1 MDCKGVRQIKWIAS
15 SFLHAITPPNRRH
28 CETRYEA
35 KQSDK
40 NGKKKRNKMKKAIIL
55 ILSILLISCSIK
67 DTGKKQL
74 AAKILADPTMQKVD
88 EMAGNLMKKG
98 FYAGSGYQ
106 MVWSRDLNTFIELSC
121 EEYDTKIIRE
131 NLLMFFHFQQENG
144 ELLDGYV
151 PREAFTWGD
160 PHTYESAT
168 APNHIGFK
176 NTVESDQE
184 TSLIQ
189 AISKY
194 IVKTGDESILEENVA
209 EKTVY
214 DRLVFASDY
223 LLNERFSEK
232 YGLIIG
238 ATTFDWGDVQV
249 EGGAVVDVD
258 SLTHW
263 SIDIYDNAMFAIALK
278 DMQNL
283 AKSAKDKERWK
294 SLHKQ
299 ILTNTKKYL
308 WDAEKNKFIPHV
320 YINGSPF
327 PEGFEENAIHYHGGT
342 AVAIEAGILNK
353 EEIAAVLAHMKKNVE
368 LSGAQSI
375 GLTVYPPYPTEVLG
389 KNVSAPYDYQNG
401 GDWTWFGGRMIQQL
415 IANGFVEEA
424 YELAQPMFN
433 RVVKNG
439 DFYEWYKIDGT
450 PAGSAEFKGSAGV
463 LAKSIEMFN
472 EWANNNK

>member
-1 MDCKGVRQIKWIAS
+1 MRKILFILLS
-15 SFLHAITPPNRRH
+15 
-28 CETRYEA
+28 
-35 KQSDK
+35 
-40 NGKKKRNKMKKAIIL
+40 IIL
-55 ILSILLISCSIK
+55 ISCNIK
-67 DTGKKQL
+67 DNSKRQL
-74 AAKILADPTMQKVD
+74 AVKILTDSTMVKVD
-88 EMAGNLMKKG
+88 KMARNLMKKG

-121 EEYDTKIIRE
+121 EEYETKIIRE

-168 APNHIGFK
+168 APGHIGFK

-194 IVKTGDESILEENVA
+194 IEKTGDAGILSEEVA
-209 EKTVY
+209 GKSVY
-214 DRLVFASDY
+214 DRLVKSIDY
-223 LLNERFSEK
+223 LLKNRYSEK
-232 YGLIIG
+232 YGLITG

-249 EGGAVVDVD
+249 EGGAVVDID

-263 SIDIYDNAMFAIALK
+263 SIDVYDNAMFAIALK
-278 DMQNL
+278 NMEKMTTD
-283 AKSAKDKERWK
+283 AADKERWSK
-294 SLHKQ
+294 LHNQ
-299 ILTNTKKYL
+299 ISTNSKKYL
-308 WDAEKNKFIPHV
+308 WDPEKMKFIPHI
-320 YINGSPF
+320 YIDGSPF
-327 PEGFEENAIHYHGGT
+327 PADFNENEIHYHGGT
-342 AVAIEAGILNK
+342 AVAIEAGFLSHD
-353 EEIAAVLAHMKKNVE
+353 EIAAVLSQMKENVK

-375 GLTVYPPYPTEVLG
+375 GLTVYPPYPSEVLG

-415 IANGFVEEA
+415 IANDFVEDA
-424 YELAQPMFN
+424 WELAQPMFS
-433 RVVKNG
+433 RVVQNG

-450 PAGSAEFKGSAGV
+450 PAGSAAFKGSAGV
-463 LAKSIEMFN
+463 LGKSIGMFN
-472 EWANNNK
+472 DWANNNK